1 MGDGPRALRP
11 DEWDQLNA
19 LVSTVFRP
27 SMFQDYPQLFNEP
40 NRENLRVVA
49 DDGKVVCHVGMTER
63 AASLLGCR
71 IDVCCIGAVSTL
83 DDYRG
88 KGYASQAFQDA
99 CEKAAGDRVD
109 VMLISGGRGLYTRV
123 GCRQVGQDLDF
134 SLDVAAAGRLA
145 SARPPGGGGFSVRRA
160 SVGDIPALS
169 RLYAAEGVRF
179 IRQRED
185 WEMALGC
192 GVVMNTPSDFWG
204 VWLGDVL
211 VAYLVIHQPDQARG
225 RKLGEP
231 VVVRVVEFAGQ
242 RAPVQAALPE
252 LLRQYGAA
260 RINVHVQGS
269 DPVLGQ
275 VLSKASVTP
284 GTPSGSSGTIR
295 ILNFVQL
302 MERCRPL
309 LIERIGLERANG
321 LTFHADGAPGAAAGG
336 FAIRRGRAEVQVRDL
351 SSLARFL
358 FGSHQPVT
366 DRDVEPDGDA
376 DLLADLRGALPLP
389 SLWYGLSYV

>member
-19 LVSTVFRP
+19 VVSTVFRP

-71 IDVCCIGAVSTL
+71 IDVCCIGAVATL
-83 DDYRG
+83 DEYRG
-88 KGYASQAFQDA
+88 KGYASQAFQDT
-99 CEKAAGDRVD
+99 CDKAAADGVD

-134 SLDVAAAGRLA
+134 SLDAAAASRLA
-145 SARPPGGGGFSVRRA
+145 SARPPGGGGFAIRQAGTES
-160 SVGDIPALS
+160 IPALS

-185 WEMALGC
+185 WEMAFGC

-211 VAYLVIHQPDQARG
+211 VAYLVVHQPDKARG
-225 RKLGEP
+225 RKPDEP
-231 VVVRVVEFAGQ
+231 VAVRVVEYAGQ

-252 LLRQYGAA
+252 LLRHYGAA

-275 VLSKASVTP
+275 VLCMASETQ

-309 LIERIGLERANG
+309 LLERIGRERTAG
-321 LTFHADGAPGAAAGG
+321 LTFHADAAPGAAGGG
-336 FAIRRGRAEVQVRDL
+336 FAIRRGQEEVRVRDL
-351 SSLARFL
+351 SSLALFL
-358 FGSHQPVT
+358 FGSHKPVAG
-366 DRDVEPDGDA
+366 PDSEAEGDA
-376 DLLADLRGALPLP
+376 ALLKDLREALPLP

>member
-1 MGDGPRALRP
+1 MGDGPRALRR

-19 LVSTVFRP
+19 VVSTVFRP
-27 SMFQDYPQLFNEP
+27 SMFHDYPQLFNEP

-71 IDVCCIGAVSTL
+71 IDVSCIGAVSTL
-83 DDYRG
+83 DEYRG

-99 CEKAAGDRVD
+99 CDKAAADGVD

-134 SLDVAAAGRLA
+134 SLDVTSAGRLA
-145 SARPPGGGGFSVRRA
+145 SARPPGGGGFIVRQA
-160 SVGDIPALS
+160 GADSIPALS

-185 WEMALGC
+185 WEMAFDC

-211 VAYLVIHQPDQARG
+211 VAYLVVHRPDKARG
-225 RKLGEP
+225 RKPGEP

-252 LLRQYGAA
+252 LLRHCGAA
-260 RINVHVQGS
+260 RINIHVQGS

-275 VLSKASVTP
+275 VLRMASDTQ
-284 GTPSGSSGTIR
+284 GTSSGSSGTIR

-309 LIERIGLERANG
+309 LVERIGLERAAS
-321 LTFHADGAPGAAAGG
+321 LTFHADAAPGAATGG
-336 FAIRRGRAEVQVRDL
+336 FTIRRGQAEVRIRNL
-351 SSLARFL
+351 SALALFL
-358 FGSHQPVT
+358 FGSHKPVT
-366 DRDVEPDGDA
+366 DLDTEPDGDGA
-376 DLLADLRGALPLP
+376 LMADLRDALPLP

>member
-1 MGDGPRALRP
+1 
-11 DEWDQLNA
+11 
-19 LVSTVFRP
+19 
-27 SMFQDYPQLFNEP
+27 
-40 NRENLRVVA
+40 
-49 DDGKVVCHVGMTER
+49 
-63 AASLLGCR
+63 
-71 IDVCCIGAVSTL
+71 
-83 DDYRG
+83 
-88 KGYASQAFQDA
+88 
-99 CEKAAGDRVD
+99 
-109 VMLISGGRGLYTRV
+109 
-123 GCRQVGQDLDF
+123 
-134 SLDVAAAGRLA
+134 
-145 SARPPGGGGFSVRRA
+145 
-160 SVGDIPALS
+160 
-169 RLYAAEGVRF
+169 
-179 IRQRED
+179 
-185 WEMALGC
+185 
-192 GVVMNTPSDFWG
+192 VVMNTPSDFWG

-376 DLLADLRGALPLP
+376 DLLADLRDALPLP